1 MKNKKNLIGIVLTA
15 VVISV
20 IYFVYE
26 HFTYV
31 STDDAFVQAH
41 VLMVSPRVSGT
52 VQKVM
57 VQENQKVKAGE
68 LLAQIDDRDYT
79 AALAQ
84 AEADI
89 ASLEARS
96 REAAANWVRA
106 QELFKKHAITHQQ
119 FDDAQAAATESSSRL
134 KAARARHDTAAL
146 NIAYTRITAPSN
158 GSIAKKSV
166 EVGQYITIG
175 QPILGFVSSEERWV
189 TANFKETELDRIH
202 LGRAAHIDVDAI
214 AGRDFEGEVESISSS
229 TGATFSLLPPDNA
242 TGNFTKVVQRVPV
255 RIKLSGLSA
264 EDMDHLRAGLSAN
277 VHVRIR

>member
-119 FDDAQAAATESSSRL
+119 FDDAQAAA
-134 KAARARHDTAAL
+134 
-146 NIAYTRITAPSN
+146 
-158 GSIAKKSV
+158 
-166 EVGQYITIG
+166 
-175 QPILGFVSSEERWV
+175 
-189 TANFKETELDRIH
+189 
-202 LGRAAHIDVDAI
+202 
-214 AGRDFEGEVESISSS
+214 
-229 TGATFSLLPPDNA
+229 
-242 TGNFTKVVQRVPV
+242 
-255 RIKLSGLSA
+255 
-264 EDMDHLRAGLSAN
+264 
-277 VHVRIR
+277 